1 MRVSSVCMSVWYWLV
16 EHLVCQLSFLGCRHE
31 LVSRAGGDGV
41 RAAVSVSARSKCT
54 ACVYGVHGTPAPC
67 GNGA

>member
-1 MRVSSVCMSVWYWLV
+1 MRVSSVCMIVWYWLV

-31 LVSRAGGDGV
+31 PVSGAGGDGV
-41 RAAVSVSARSKCT
+41 RAAVSFGARFKCP
-54 ACVYGVHGTPAPC
+54 ACVYGVRGTPAPC